1 MPDVMLSDSAPVVF
15 KRLSAFAKDV
25 MMQLFVTGPVWD
37 GDLSSKN
44 GRDELAGQ
52 TPPMILR
59 YEGWQTL
66 TLRGLLVALAADVR
80 GWSDQRWYRK
90 QRNMR

>member
-37 GDLSSKN
+37 GNLSSKN
-44 GRDELAGQ
+44 GRDELMGQ

-66 TLRGLLVALAADVR
+66 TRRGLEVALAADVR
-80 GWSDQRWYRK
+80 DWADQRWYRK
-90 QRNMR
+90 QRNIR